1 MTCPRCQRKSDAA
14 AEFCAQCG
22 TPLHRAEKSAEPDP
36 SYADL
41 RRSLSEALKQQTAT
55 AEILR
60 AMSGNPADLEPV
72 LDIIVT
78 NAARVCGAH
87 DASVHL
93 LEGERL
99 CLVAH
104 HGPVPIIAAGR
115 DMPLSRGLVGGRA
128 VLDREPVH
136 VHDVSQADDFPEGR
150 EFGRQ
155 IGFKT
160 ILAVPLL
167 RGGAG
172 IGVVTIRRVE
182 AHPFTDK
189 QIALLKTFTDQ
200 AVIAIENVRLFTEL
214 QQKNQALTQ
223 AHAQVSGALEQQTA
237 ASEILRVISS
247 SPTDVQPVFDTIAR
261 SAATLCDGFISG
273 VFRLEGELVNL
284 VASTRREGDNSIEAI
299 RAPSERIAAAYPA
312 PVTSP

>member
-1 MTCPRCQRKSDAA
+1 MTCPRCQHENRAA
-14 AEFCAQCG
+14 AKFCEECSAPLLRLGGSAQ
-22 TPLHRAEKSAEPDP
+22 PAP
-36 SYADL
+36 SYTDL
-41 RRSLSEALKQQTAT
+41 QRVATEALEQETAT

-60 AMSGNPADLEPV
+60 AMSGNPPDLEQV
-72 LDIIVT
+72 LGIIVT

-93 LEGERL
+93 LEAERL
-99 CLVAH
+99 RLVAH

-189 QIALLKTFTDQ
+189 QIALLQTFTDH

-273 VFRLEGELVNL
+273 VFRLEGDLVDL
-284 VASTRREGDNSIEAI
+284 VAGTRREDD
-299 RAPSERIAAAYPA
+299 
-312 PVTSP
+312 

>member
-1 MTCPRCQRKSDAA
+1 MTCPRCQHENRAA
-14 AEFCAQCG
+14 AKFCEECSAPLLRLGGSAQ
-22 TPLHRAEKSAEPDP
+22 PAP
-36 SYADL
+36 SYTDL
-41 RRSLSEALKQQTAT
+41 QRVATEALEQQTAT

-60 AMSGNPADLEPV
+60 AMSGNPPDLEQV
-72 LDIIVT
+72 LGIIVT

-93 LEGERL
+93 LEAERL
-99 CLVAH
+99 RLVAH

-115 DMPLSRGLVGGRA
+115 DMPLSRGLVDGRA

-182 AHPFTDK
+182 INPFTDK
-189 QIALLKTFTDQ
+189 QIALLRTFTDQ

-214 QQKNQALTQ
+214 EGRNRDLT
-223 AHAQVSGALEQQTA
+223 ATG
-237 ASEILRVISS
+237 EILRVISQ
-247 SPTDVQPVFDTIAR
+247 SPTDAQPVFDMIVR
-261 SAATLCDGFISG
+261 SAVRLCDGLYSFMG
-273 VFRLEGELVNL
+273 RFDGEL
-284 VASTRREGDNSIEAI
+284 IHF
-299 RAPSERIAAAYPA
+299 AAQHNYTSDALRTAQEIYPM
-312 PVTSP
+312 